1 MTTRA
6 ALHDLVER
14 LPESALPA
22 AEESLERLAK
32 NGGGFSEEFWKWLE
46 KAPID
51 DEPLSEREIEALRRD
66 DAGESEYRTFTEK
79 ELEEFLTVERRG

>member
-1 MTTRA
+1 MTSRA

-32 NGGGFSEEFWKWLE
+32 TGGRGFSEEFWKRLE
-46 KAPID
+46 EAPID
-51 DEPLSEREIEALRRD
+51 DEPLSDRELEALRRD
-66 DAGESEYRTFTEK
+66 DAGRANSVHSQKRNSRSF
-79 ELEEFLTVERRG
+79 